1 MRFKRVALVAVS
13 AAAVSSLAVLPANA
27 AGIPNTAVPGTEDNT
42 YVRQTQTVRDAGG
55 QEFTISVLWTETYR
69 TAAGNYRVGAT
80 VRINA
85 SGVDLDE
92 DGPGDGGLDA
102 SVKTYQGYA
111 SGATKLIQS
120 SVFDGASDPLNFN
133 NANPLNR
140 PNGSKV
146 VVTAGVNDDGYANS
160 PAITFLQPV
169 IGDED
174 PGADGEGVE
183 AP

>member
-1 MRFKRVALVAVS
+1 M
-13 AAAVSSLAVLPANA
+13 
-27 AGIPNTAVPGTEDNT
+27 
-42 YVRQTQTVRDAGG
+42 
-55 QEFTISVLWTETYR
+55 SVLWTETYR

-85 SGVDLDE
+85 TGVDLDE

-102 SVKTYQGYA
+102 RVRTYDGFA
-111 SGATKLIQS
+111 DGHTTKIQDS
-120 SVFDGASDPLNFN
+120 TFDGADDPLNFN
-133 NANPLNR
+133 NNNPLNR
-140 PNGSKV
+140 PGVSKV
-146 VVTAGVNDDGYANS
+146 VISGVGVNDDGFAGAPS
-160 PAITFLQPV
+160 TTFLQPV